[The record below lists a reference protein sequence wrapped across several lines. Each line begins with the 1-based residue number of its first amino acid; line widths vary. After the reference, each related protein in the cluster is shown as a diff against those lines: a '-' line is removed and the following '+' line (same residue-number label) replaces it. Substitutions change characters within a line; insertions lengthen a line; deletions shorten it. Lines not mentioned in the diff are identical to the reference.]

1 MGRGLLELHLHAAP
15 IAGVG
20 LVTEL
25 LTSNTLVKLTISG
38 SCDLKVG
45 RVFLPA
51 LKSLS
56 LLSVN
61 MIDHPNYSR
70 LVDGCPVLEDL
81 FIRDGEQPGSGSFV
95 ESASIKRLVVF
106 TKCRPVY
113 RDVAHDLICFEAP
126 SLVYLD
132 YSSYVS
138 ESYEFIDLNLL
149 VEVRLSLKL
158 WESTND
164 IDYSDDDDD
173 DDDDDDEDDDYDYD
187 DDDDDD
193 DDDLK
198 SFYGK
203 QKPVIFGDVTKL
215 VEGICNITILHLSPN
230 SLETFHFC
238 CKSMPVFNNL
248 LSLSIESHE
257 EKGWQVMPLLLKSCP
272 NLHTLAIKVLVSV
285 SPFSEILFCCL
296 WCPLLY
302 MSNFGLVVS
311 GSYAQSNKQMRRC
324 MHLQP

>member
-1 MGRGLLELHLHAAP
+1 MGRGLLELHLHASP
-15 IAGVG
+15 IAGVE

-38 SCDLKVG
+38 YYDLQVG

-56 LLSVN
+56 LLSVY

-81 FIRDGEQPGSGSFV
+81 FIRDDGEPGCGAFI

-106 TKCRPVY
+106 TRCRPVD
-113 RDVAHDLICFEAP
+113 RDMAHDLICFEAP

-138 ESYEFIDLNLL
+138 ESYEFIDLDLL
-149 VEVRLSLKL
+149 VDVRLSLKL

-173 DDDDDDEDDDYDYD
+173 DDDDDDAED
-187 DDDDDD
+187 DDDDDN
-193 DDDLK
+193 LK

-203 QKPVIFGDVTKL
+203 QKPLIFGDVTKL
-215 VEGICNITILHLSPN
+215 VEGISNITTLHLSPN
-230 SLETFHFC
+230 SLEGRFFSATCSSSSC
-238 CKSMPVFNNL
+238 CN
-248 LSLSIESHE
+248 
-257 EKGWQVMPLLLKSCP
+257 
-272 NLHTLAIKVLVSV
+272 
-285 SPFSEILFCCL
+285 
-296 WCPLLY
+296 
-302 MSNFGLVVS
+302 
-311 GSYAQSNKQMRRC
+311 
-324 MHLQP
+324 